1 MLTQLLIKNL
11 AIIEELELPF
21 YGGLTVLSGETGAG
35 KSIVVDAVSLVL
47 GARADKSLIRSGED
61 KAYVEAM
68 FSIEQNAAVKQL
80 LYEQGFEYDES
91 VVLSRE
97 IYQSGRN
104 VCRINGTMVTLQVL
118 KDIASNLI
126 EIHGQHEHQ
135 ALMAEANHINF
146 LDAMGETTHQE
157 LLTLVLELS
166 EGCNA
171 KREELQKLIN
181 TQSLRAERLEILT
194 KQQTEIENAKLRIG
208 EEEELT
214 RVKETLKNKDK
225 IIRSLNTA
233 NEILFSSDAAAV
245 PAFFD
250 AMQALYTLSALDGSF
265 EALYK
270 RMSSIYYEAED
281 LQYAINDMRSEVNTE
296 DISLEEVEARLDTIR
311 RLEFKYGIS
320 IEEVLSKLESI
331 KEEIDLYS
339 SLDEEIETIWAEL
352 SKKERQY
359 FEAAQKLSNSRIKL
373 AEIVKNKIED
383 ELFQLNMKA
392 AKFFIDINTDK
403 SRISTQ
409 GFDSVSFLIAPNVGE
424 EAKPLSKT
432 ASGGEL
438 SRIMLAIKASAADKN
453 MISGMVF
460 DEIDT
465 GISGETAKVV
475 AEKMWDIAAYRQVIA
490 VTHLQQIATMASKQI
505 IVKKRELSGR
515 TLTTAYYMTDEER
528 INEIARMLGETKIES
543 GSAKAHAKLMLK
555 EASDYRKKHANKFD

>member
-1 MLTQLLIKNL
+1 LIKNL

-80 LYEQGFEYDES
+80 LYEQGFEYNES

-118 KDIASNLI
+118 KDIASNLM

-135 ALMAEANHINF
+135 ALMAEVNHIKF
-146 LDAMGETTHQE
+146 LDAMGEPTHQE
-157 LLTLVLELS
+157 LLLSVLELS
-166 EGCNA
+166 EECNA

-281 LQYAINDMRSEVNTE
+281 LQYAINDMRSEVSTE
-296 DISLEEVEARLDTIR
+296 GMSLEEVEARLDTIR

-320 IEEVLSKLESI
+320 IEKVLSKLESI
-331 KEEIDLYS
+331 KEEINLYS

-373 AEIVKNKIED
+373 AKIVKNKIED
-383 ELFQLNMKA
+383 ELFHLNMKA

-409 GFDSVSFLIAPNVGE
+409 GFDRVSFLIAPNVGE

-528 INEIARMLGETKIES
+528 INEIGRMLGETKIES

>member
-1 MLTQLLIKNL
+1 MLTQLLIRNL

-80 LYEQGFEYDES
+80 MFEQGFENDEII
-91 VVLSRE
+91 VLSRE
-97 IYQSGRN
+97 IYQSGRS
-104 VCRINGTMVTLQVL
+104 VCRINGTMVTLQAL
-118 KDIASNLI
+118 KDIASNLM

-135 ALMAEANHINF
+135 ALMAEANHIKF
-146 LDAMGETTHQE
+146 LDAMGEAAHQE
-157 LLTLVLELS
+157 LLLSVSELS
-166 EGCNA
+166 EECNN
-171 KREELQKLIN
+171 KRKELQKLVDA
-181 TQSLRAERLEILT
+181 QSFRAERLEILT
-194 KQQTEIENAKLRIG
+194 KQKAEIENAKLRIG
-208 EEEELT
+208 EEEELS
-214 RVKETLKNKDK
+214 RIKETLKNKDK
-225 IIRSLNTA
+225 IIRSLNMA
-233 NEILFSSDAAAV
+233 NEILFSSDSAAV

-250 AMQALYTLSALDGSF
+250 AMQALYSISALDNKF

-270 RMSSIYYEAED
+270 RMNSLYYEAED
-281 LQYAINDMRSEVNTE
+281 LQYTINEMQNAVSTE
-296 DISLEEVEARLDTIR
+296 DMSLEEVETRLDAIR

-320 IEEVLSKLESI
+320 IEEVLNKLESI
-331 KEEIDLYS
+331 KEEINIYS
-339 SLDEEIETIWAEL
+339 SLDEEIETLQIEL
-352 SKKERQY
+352 NKKEKQY
-359 FEAAQKLSNSRIKL
+359 FEAAQKLSDSRIEL
-373 AEIVKNKIED
+373 AETVRNRIED

-403 SRISTQ
+403 SKISAQ
-409 GFDSVSFLIAPNVGE
+409 GFDSVSFLIAPNIGE

-465 GISGETAKVV
+465 GISGETARVV

-505 IVKKRELSGR
+505 IVKKLEESGR
-515 TLTTAYYMTDEER
+515 TLTTAHYMTYDER
-528 INEIARMLGETKIES
+528 INEIARMLGETKTES
-543 GSAKAHAKLMLK
+543 GSAKAHAKLMLD
-555 EASDYRKKHANKFD
+555 EASEYRKKHAKKI

>member
-1 MLTQLLIKNL
+1 VLTQLLIKNL

-80 LYEQGFEYDES
+80 LYEQGFEYNES

-118 KDIASNLI
+118 KDIASNLM

-135 ALMAEANHINF
+135 ALMAEVNHIKF
-146 LDAMGETTHQE
+146 LDAMGEPTHQE
-157 LLTLVLELS
+157 LLLSVLELS
-166 EGCNA
+166 EECNA

-245 PAFFD
+245 PAFF
-250 AMQALYTLSALDGSF
+250 
-265 EALYK
+265 
-270 RMSSIYYEAED
+270 
-281 LQYAINDMRSEVNTE
+281 
-296 DISLEEVEARLDTIR
+296 
-311 RLEFKYGIS
+311 
-320 IEEVLSKLESI
+320 
-331 KEEIDLYS
+331 
-339 SLDEEIETIWAEL
+339 
-352 SKKERQY
+352 
-359 FEAAQKLSNSRIKL
+359 
-373 AEIVKNKIED
+373 
-383 ELFQLNMKA
+383 
-392 AKFFIDINTDK
+392 
-403 SRISTQ
+403 
-409 GFDSVSFLIAPNVGE
+409 
-424 EAKPLSKT
+424 
-432 ASGGEL
+432 
-438 SRIMLAIKASAADKN
+438 
-453 MISGMVF
+453 
-460 DEIDT
+460 
-465 GISGETAKVV
+465 
-475 AEKMWDIAAYRQVIA
+475 
-490 VTHLQQIATMASKQI
+490 
-505 IVKKRELSGR
+505 
-515 TLTTAYYMTDEER
+515 
-528 INEIARMLGETKIES
+528 
-543 GSAKAHAKLMLK
+543 
-555 EASDYRKKHANKFD
+555 

>member
-1 MLTQLLIKNL
+1 MIKNL

-80 LYEQGFEYDES
+80 LYEQGFEYNES

-118 KDIASNLI
+118 KDIASNLM

-135 ALMAEANHINF
+135 ALMAEVNHIKF
-146 LDAMGETTHQE
+146 LDAMGEPTHQE
-157 LLTLVLELS
+157 LLLSVLELS
-166 EGCNA
+166 EECNA

-281 LQYAINDMRSEVNTE
+281 LQYAINDMRSEVSTE
-296 DISLEEVEARLDTIR
+296 GMSLEEVEARLDTIR

-320 IEEVLSKLESI
+320 IEKVLSKLESI
-331 KEEIDLYS
+331 KEEINLYS

-373 AEIVKNKIED
+373 AKIVKNKIED
-383 ELFQLNMKA
+383 ELFHLNMKA

-409 GFDSVSFLIAPNVGE
+409 GFDRVSFLIAPNVGE

>member
-1 MLTQLLIKNL
+1 LIKNL

-80 LYEQGFEYDES
+80 LYEQGFEYNES

-118 KDIASNLI
+118 KDIASNLM

-135 ALMAEANHINF
+135 ALMAEVNHIKF
-146 LDAMGETTHQE
+146 LDAMGEPTHQE
-157 LLTLVLELS
+157 LLLSVLELS
-166 EGCNA
+166 EECNA

-281 LQYAINDMRSEVNTE
+281 LQYAINDMRSEVSTE
-296 DISLEEVEARLDTIR
+296 GMSLEEVEARLDTIR

-320 IEEVLSKLESI
+320 IEKVLSKLESI
-331 KEEIDLYS
+331 KEEINLYS

-373 AEIVKNKIED
+373 AKIVKNKIED
-383 ELFQLNMKA
+383 ELFHLNMKA

-409 GFDSVSFLIAPNVGE
+409 GFDRVSFLIAPNVGE

>member
-1 MLTQLLIKNL
+1 MLTQLLIRNL

-80 LYEQGFEYDES
+80 MFEQGFENDEII
-91 VVLSRE
+91 VLSRE
-97 IYQSGRN
+97 IYQSGRS
-104 VCRINGTMVTLQVL
+104 VCRINGTMVTLQAL
-118 KDIASNLI
+118 KDIASNLM

-135 ALMAEANHINF
+135 ALMAEANHIKF
-146 LDAMGETTHQE
+146 LDAMGEAAHQE
-157 LLTLVLELS
+157 LLLSVSELS
-166 EGCNA
+166 EECNI
-171 KREELQKLIN
+171 KRKALQKLVDA
-181 TQSLRAERLEILT
+181 QSFRAERLEILT
-194 KQQTEIENAKLRIG
+194 KQKAEIENAKLRIG
-208 EEEELT
+208 EEEELS
-214 RVKETLKNKDK
+214 RIKETLKNKDK

-233 NEILFSSDAAAV
+233 NEILFSSDSAAV

-250 AMQALYTLSALDGSF
+250 AMQALYSISALDNKF

-270 RMSSIYYEAED
+270 RMNSLYYEAED
-281 LQYAINDMRSEVNTE
+281 LQYTINEMQNAVSTE
-296 DISLEEVEARLDTIR
+296 DMSLEEVETRLDAIR

-320 IEEVLSKLESI
+320 IEEVLNKLESI
-331 KEEIDLYS
+331 KEEINIYS
-339 SLDEEIETIWAEL
+339 SLDEEIETLQIEL
-352 SKKERQY
+352 NKKEKQY
-359 FEAAQKLSNSRIKL
+359 FEAAQKLSDSRIEL
-373 AEIVKNKIED
+373 AETVRNRIED

-403 SRISTQ
+403 SKISAQ
-409 GFDSVSFLIAPNVGE
+409 GFDSVSFKIAPNIGE

-465 GISGETAKVV
+465 GISGETARVV

-505 IVKKRELSGR
+505 IVKKLEESGR
-515 TLTTAYYMTDEER
+515 TLTTAHYMTYDER
-528 INEIARMLGETKIES
+528 INEIARMLGETKTES
-543 GSAKAHAKLMLK
+543 GSAKAHAKLMLD
-555 EASDYRKKHANKFD
+555 EASEYRKKHAKKFD

>member
-1 MLTQLLIKNL
+1 MLTQLLIRNL

-80 LYEQGFEYDES
+80 MFEQGFENDEII
-91 VVLSRE
+91 VLSRE
-97 IYQSGRN
+97 IYQSGRS
-104 VCRINGTMVTLQVL
+104 VCRINGTMVTLQAL
-118 KDIASNLI
+118 KDIASNLM

-135 ALMAEANHINF
+135 ALMAEANHIKF
-146 LDAMGETTHQE
+146 LDAMGEAAHQE
-157 LLTLVLELS
+157 LLLSVSELS
-166 EGCNA
+166 EECNN
-171 KREELQKLIN
+171 KRKELQKLVDA
-181 TQSLRAERLEILT
+181 QSFRAERLEILT
-194 KQQTEIENAKLRIG
+194 KQKAEIENAKLRIG
-208 EEEELT
+208 EEEELS
-214 RVKETLKNKDK
+214 RIKETLKNKDK
-225 IIRSLNTA
+225 IIRLLNMA
-233 NEILFSSDAAAV
+233 NEILFSSDSAAV

-250 AMQALYTLSALDGSF
+250 AMQALYSISALDNKF
-265 EALYK
+265 EELYK
-270 RMSSIYYEAED
+270 RMNSLYYEAED
-281 LQYAINDMRSEVNTE
+281 LQYTINEMQNAVSTE
-296 DISLEEVEARLDTIR
+296 DMSLEEVETRLDAIR

-320 IEEVLSKLESI
+320 IEEVLNKLESI
-331 KEEIDLYS
+331 KEEINIYS
-339 SLDEEIETIWAEL
+339 SLDEEIETLQIEL
-352 SKKERQY
+352 NKKEKQY
-359 FEAAQKLSNSRIKL
+359 FEAAQKLSNSRIEL
-373 AEIVKNKIED
+373 AETVRNRIED

-403 SRISTQ
+403 SKISAQ
-409 GFDSVSFLIAPNVGE
+409 GFDSVSFKIAPNIGE
-424 EAKPLSKT
+424 EAKHLSKT

-465 GISGETAKVV
+465 GISGETARVV

-505 IVKKRELSGR
+505 IVKKLEESGR
-515 TLTTAYYMTDEER
+515 TLTTAHYMTYDER
-528 INEIARMLGETKIES
+528 INEIARMLGETKTES
-543 GSAKAHAKLMLK
+543 GSAKAHAKLMLD
-555 EASDYRKKHANKFD
+555 EASEYRKKHAKKFD

>member
-80 LYEQGFEYDES
+80 LYEQGFEYNES

-118 KDIASNLI
+118 KDIASNLM

-135 ALMAEANHINF
+135 ALMAEVNHIKF
-146 LDAMGETTHQE
+146 LDAMGEPTHQE
-157 LLTLVLELS
+157 LLLSVLELS
-166 EGCNA
+166 EECNA

-281 LQYAINDMRSEVNTE
+281 LQYAINDMRSEVSTE
-296 DISLEEVEARLDTIR
+296 GMSLEEVEARLDTIR

-320 IEEVLSKLESI
+320 IEKVLSKLESI
-331 KEEIDLYS
+331 KEEINLYS

-373 AEIVKNKIED
+373 AKIVKNKIED
-383 ELFQLNMKA
+383 ELFHLNMKA

-409 GFDSVSFLIAPNVGE
+409 GFDRVSFLIAPNVGE

>member
-80 LYEQGFEYDES
+80 LYEQGFEYNES

-118 KDIASNLI
+118 KDIASNLM

-135 ALMAEANHINF
+135 ALMAEVNHIKF
-146 LDAMGETTHQE
+146 LDAMGEPTHQE
-157 LLTLVLELS
+157 LLLSVLELS
-166 EGCNA
+166 EECNA

-281 LQYAINDMRSEVNTE
+281 LQYAINDMRSEVSTE
-296 DISLEEVEARLDTIR
+296 GMSLEEVEARLDTIR

-320 IEEVLSKLESI
+320 IEKVLSKLESI
-331 KEEIDLYS
+331 KEEINLYS

-373 AEIVKNKIED
+373 AKIVKNKIED
-383 ELFQLNMKA
+383 ELFHLNMKA

-409 GFDSVSFLIAPNVGE
+409 GFDRVSFLIAPNVGE

-528 INEIARMLGETKIES
+528 INEIGRMLGETKIES